1 MTESPFSDGARRR
14 EPIFFVPFV
23 VVALVAALLAVH
35 AVLTQS
41 SAGAQDAAMRE
52 LAFMPA
58 RLTLWIWP
66 DRLGGEPLEGGA
78 KVWTLFTY
86 ALLHGS
92 WTPCPPQ
99 FDLADRLRAAGRAPL
114 RLGPVSRVLRV
125 DGRRGRARA
134 LGLRPDGFLAADRR
148 LGRRF
153 RADGRGGAVHFP
165 ARRAARRP
173 AGISPRLVIEAG
185 DERPA
190 PSLRELLRQRR
201 AVIFIAIWMV
211 LNFVFGAGAQALG
224 ASQAP
229 VAWIAHVGGFV
240 VGLLAFP
247 LFDRRAAP
255 SGAADRPPSAPRS
268 ADEAPSRRRRPPRR
282 AARHRAGRRASMA
295 ISARSPRTASRSLGF
310 SQAQASSIERASLSL
325 AVATASSTSI
335 SPRRRRP
342 ASGRN
347 IS

>member
-41 SAGAQDAAMRE
+41 SAGTQDAAMRE

-58 RLTLWIWP
+58 RLTLGIWP

-92 WTPCPPQ
+92 WGHVILNSIWLIAFGPPVARR
-99 FDLADRLRAAGRAPL
+99 FGSGRFLAFCALTAVAGALAHWASDPMDFSPLIGASAADSGLMAAAARFIFQPGAPL
-114 RLGPVSRVLRV
+114 G
-125 DGRRGRARA
+125 D
-134 LGLRPDGFLAADRR
+134 
-148 LGRRF
+148 
-153 RADGRGGAVHFP
+153 
-165 ARRAARRP
+165 
-173 AGISPRLVIEAG
+173 PRDFSGLVIEAG

-190 PSLRELLRQRR
+190 PSLRELLRERR

-211 LNFVFGAGAQALG
+211 LNLVFGAGAQALG

-247 LFDRRAAP
+247 LFDRPLRRQAP
-255 SGAADRPPSAPRS
+255 
-268 ADEAPSRRRRPPRR
+268 
-282 AARHRAGRRASMA
+282 
-295 ISARSPRTASRSLGF
+295 
-310 SQAQASSIERASLSL
+310 
-325 AVATASSTSI
+325 
-335 SPRRRRP
+335 
-342 ASGRN
+342 
-347 IS
+347 